1 MKTSSNGLALIKKFE
16 GCKLTAYKCVSTEK
30 YYTIGYGHYGSDVT
44 AGMTITQAQATAYLK
59 SDVTKFE
66 NYVNALNLSLTQN
79 MFDALVSFTYNCG
92 NANLKK
98 LVANRTVL
106 QIADA
111 LLLYNKSGGKVL
123 AGLTKRRQAERELF
137 LTGYSSVSASAD
149 YTTIAQEVIEGKWG
163 NGSERKKKLTAMG
176 YDYSKVQ
183 EIVNKLLKG

>member
-1 MKTSSNGLALIKKFE
+1 M
-16 GCKLTAYKCVSTEK
+16 TAYKCVSTEK

-59 SDVTKFE
+59 SDVAKFE

-137 LTGYSSVSASAD
+137 LKGYSSVSASVD
-149 YTTIAQEVIEGKWG
+149 YTTIAKEVIEGKWG
-163 NGSERKKKLTAMG
+163 NGAERKKKLTAMG
-176 YDYSKVQ
+176 YDYTKVQ